1 MSSLHVSGF
10 DVIFKAAHVQI
21 LSILDNV
28 IHSAKDSL
36 PTNVPHVNNQLCVA
50 TLLGLSVCMRT
61 GSYGDI
67 KNKKPEE
74 DTGASKLKRENI
86 KKLYTENGKYM
97 VHIIYQQKYSVGGG
111 IAAAVARGIVIDN
124 QIVDCKLGVNE
135 IVYRYLVKF
144 FNPAKCNIDNA
155 KDDLFPSLVNGCYLQ
170 AFLKLLFNDE
180 RFTGMTYKKL
190 SYNIKLQMLVND
202 VVATWKEQTPNK
214 KLSANDIDKEK
225 KNRANQIK
233 ALCSFM
239 VGFANHKKMAIG
251 METFLEERILQRLEM
266 LFEIDLDTIPRGN
279 TLNGC
284 LDKAS
289 IYLNGLTSD
298 QLNSFVYPVAK
309 WNGIIF

>member
-1 MSSLHVSGF
+1 MSSQKKLNVHLQLKGDEWKTKPITKLNEIGFTYDDSHFSSEHVKSSFPSYCVSDF
-10 DVIFKAAHVQI
+10 DVIFKAAHVKI
-21 LSILDNV
+21 LWILNNV
-28 IHSAKDSL
+28 IHSVKDSL
-36 PTNVPHVNNQLCVA
+36 PTNMPHVNNQLCVA
-50 TLLGLSVCMRT
+50 TLLGLSGCMRT
-61 GSYGDI
+61 GSYDDI
-67 KNKKPEE
+67 NNKKPEE

-144 FNPAKCNIDNA
+144 FNSAKCNIGNA
-155 KDDLFPSLVNGCYLQ
+155 KDDLFPLLVNGCYLQ

-214 KLSANDIDKEK
+214 KLSANH
-225 KNRANQIK
+225 R
-233 ALCSFM
+233 
-239 VGFANHKKMAIG
+239 
-251 METFLEERILQRLEM
+251 
-266 LFEIDLDTIPRGN
+266 
-279 TLNGC
+279 
-284 LDKAS
+284 
-289 IYLNGLTSD
+289 
-298 QLNSFVYPVAK
+298 
-309 WNGIIF
+309 